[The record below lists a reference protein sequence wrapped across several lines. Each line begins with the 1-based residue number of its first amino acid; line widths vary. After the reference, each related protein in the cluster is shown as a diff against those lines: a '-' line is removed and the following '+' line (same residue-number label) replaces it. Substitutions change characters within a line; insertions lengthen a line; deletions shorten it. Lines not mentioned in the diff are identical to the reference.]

1 MSNETQIMVSEV
13 AAQLG
18 LTPLGGILS
27 SDRPVTGAMVS
38 DLLSYVMAQ
47 GKPGHIWITVQ
58 GHANIVAVATLSGL
72 SAIIIAD
79 GFQPESE
86 AEARAEEEDFPLFT
100 SPLSPYVLAGK
111 LYEMGIR

>member
-1 MSNETQIMVSEV
+1 MSNEAQIMVSEV
-13 AAQLG
+13 AARLG
-18 LTPLGGILS
+18 LTPMGGVQP
-27 SDRPVTGAMVS
+27 SDRPVTGALVS

-72 SAIIIAD
+72 SAVIIAD
-79 GFQPESE
+79 GFQPENE
-86 AEARAEEEDFPLFT
+86 AEDRAEEEDFPLFT
-100 SPLSPYVLAGK
+100 SPMSPYALAGK